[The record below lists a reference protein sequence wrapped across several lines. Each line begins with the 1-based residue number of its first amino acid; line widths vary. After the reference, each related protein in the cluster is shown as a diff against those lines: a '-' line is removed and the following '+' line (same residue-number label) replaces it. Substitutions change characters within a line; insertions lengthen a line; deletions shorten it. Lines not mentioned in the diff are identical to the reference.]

1 MCSRPPALWGCKSRS
16 TKQVR
21 VREIDGVF
29 ATIARERP
37 DALIVEGNALF
48 FGRRVQLVHLATL
61 HRIATTYA
69 SRDFAVIGGLMS
81 YGSNITDAYRQV
93 GIYAG
98 RILKGAKPADLP
110 VMQPTKFELVS
121 TTRPLGSRTCLA
133 AIAARRPPTR

>member
-1 MCSRPPALWGCKSRS
+1 
-16 TKQVR
+16 
-21 VREIDGVF
+21 
-29 ATIARERP
+29 
-37 DALIVEGNALF
+37 LF

-81 YGSNITDAYRQV
+81 YGSSITDAYRQV

-110 VMQPTKFELVS
+110 VMQPNKFEFVINLK
-121 TTRPLGSRTCLA
+121 TAKALGITLPMTLLA
-133 AIAARRPPTR
+133 RADEVIE

>member
-1 MCSRPPALWGCKSRS
+1 MEL
-16 TKQVR
+16 
-21 VREIDGVF
+21 F

-61 HRIATTYA
+61 HRIAATYA

-81 YGSNITDAYRQV
+81 YGTNITDAYRQV

-98 RILKGAKPADLP
+98 RILKGAEACGLAGDAAEQVRAGYQPPDRQGYSALPCRRSLLSTADE
-110 VMQPTKFELVS
+110 VIE
-121 TTRPLGSRTCLA
+121 
-133 AIAARRPPTR
+133 